1 MEVNLLMENGKAL
14 ICELDGCE
22 EPAYKKVRTQTGGRT
37 VAREDNLTGKIIQT
51 AEITYSEHWYCKFH
65 AHLIESGH

>member
-14 ICELDGCE
+14 LCELDGCE
-22 EPAYKKVRTQTGGRT
+22 EPAYKKVRTATGGRIVVRT
-37 VAREDNLTGKIIQT
+37 DKGGKIIQT
-51 AEITYSEHWYCKFH
+51 EEITYSGHWYCKFH